1 MIFIDSKII
10 HKQIIIKFYY
20 LIGKYPQTGISN
32 TFDAMADGLIIYQN
46 QEYSLLKEDKRDVT

>member
-20 LIGKYPQTGISN
+20 LIGKYSQKGISN
-32 TFDAMADGLIIYQN
+32 TFDVMLDQLTMYQN
-46 QEYSLLKEDKRDVT
+46 QESSLLKEDKKDFT

>member
-20 LIGKYPQTGISN
+20 LIGKYSQTGISN
-32 TFDAMADGLIIYQN
+32 TFDVMLDQLIMYQN
-46 QEYSLLKEDKRDVT
+46 QESSLLKEDKKDFT

>member
-20 LIGKYPQTGISN
+20 LIGKYPQTDISN
-32 TFDAMADGLIIYQN
+32 TFDVMLDQLIMYQN
-46 QEYSLLKEDKRDVT
+46 QESSLLKEDKKDFT

>member
-20 LIGKYPQTGISN
+20 LIGKYSQTGISN
-32 TFDAMADGLIIYQN
+32 TFDAMVVGLIIYQN